1 MRSEDVSHSAADSMS
16 GPCSTHLPAGGEKV
30 GTLREKQAL
39 FSTIHP
45 VFEKKGGGFCEG
57 LAEN

>member
-1 MRSEDVSHSAADSMS
+1 MRSEEVSHSDADSRAAMQHA
-16 GPCSTHLPAGGEKV
+16 PPARGREKV

-45 VFEKKGGGFCEG
+45 VFEKKEGGFCEG

>member
-1 MRSEDVSHSAADSMS
+1 MRSVDVSHSAADSRAAMQHA
-16 GPCSTHLPAGGEKV
+16 PPARGREKV
-30 GTLREKQAL
+30 ETLREKQAL

-45 VFEKKGGGFCEG
+45 VFEKKEGGFCEG

>member
-1 MRSEDVSHSAADSMS
+1 MRSEDVSQSADDSMS
-16 GPCSTHLPAGGEKV
+16 GHAARTSPRGGEKV

>member
-1 MRSEDVSHSAADSMS
+1 MQHA
-16 GPCSTHLPAGGEKV
+16 PPARGRENV
-30 GTLREKQAL
+30 ETLREKQTL